1 MKDFLRRELE
11 AKFLE
16 NQASLYMKNKCQDEH
31 HKVKKEPIDKPLKEK
46 KVTDVREEKIA
57 CINLAYA
64 NGELIKALIQRTNI
78 LNRGR
83 MDRLNKIEGEI
94 NKMC

>member
-1 MKDFLRRELE
+1 
-11 AKFLE
+11 
-16 NQASLYMKNKCQDEH
+16 MKNKCQDSSH
-31 HKVKKEPIDKPLKEK
+31 SHKVKKEPSATPLKEM

-83 MDRLNKIEGEI
+83 MDRLHDIEGVI
-94 NKMC
+94 NKMCTNK

>member
-11 AKFLE
+11 AKFLDHK
-16 NQASLYMKNKCQDEH
+16 ASLYMKNKCQDNSH
-31 HKVKKEPIDKPLKEK
+31 SHKVKKEPSATPLKEM

-64 NGELIKALIQRTNI
+64 NG
-78 LNRGR
+78 
-83 MDRLNKIEGEI
+83 
-94 NKMC
+94 